1 MGCSRT
7 FVRLLQ
13 ISMPLEPGFSGI
25 LRSVAGMFYDPP
37 MTEMQLR
44 ARAQHRAPSTIKL
57 TEQPLAISGPIISSL
72 RAKFP
77 GVKRRN
83 SGLMIN
89 RLSSTSNLSGLFTS
103 CYSTPPLR

>member
-25 LRSVAGMFYDPP
+25 LRSVAGMFYDLP

-44 ARAQHRAPSTIKL
+44 ARAQHRAPSTFSDLWANNIVAARQVSGGQ
-57 TEQPLAISGPIISSL
+57 TE
-72 RAKFP
+72 KF
-77 GVKRRN
+77 R
-83 SGLMIN
+83 IN
-89 RLSSTSNLSGLFTS
+89 
-103 CYSTPPLR
+103 Y